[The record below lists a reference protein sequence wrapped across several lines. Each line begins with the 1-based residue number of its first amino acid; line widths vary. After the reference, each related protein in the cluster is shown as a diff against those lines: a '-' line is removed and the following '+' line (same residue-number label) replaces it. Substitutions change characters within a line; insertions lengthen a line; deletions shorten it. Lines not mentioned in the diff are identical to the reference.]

1 MTAHRKKLVS
11 SIARMRLLYV
21 QIGYLVFFFIKV
33 YEKELEE
40 SEKILLCTNI
50 FIEKE
55 FLYLRTCA
63 LSQTRITF
71 FLEIRLKRV
80 S

>member
-11 SIARMRLLYV
+11 STARMVIVRSDRVFDLFF
-21 QIGYLVFFFIKV
+21 FFFIKV
-33 YEKELEE
+33 YEKELKE

-55 FLYLRTCA
+55 FLYLRSCA

-71 FLEIRLKRV
+71 F
-80 S
+80 